1 MALEEKVGEQAKQ
14 IKKAEEVGEQL
25 KVVKALEEV
34 ALIGTL

>member
-1 MALEEKVGEQAKQ
+1 MALEEVGQQAKQ
-14 IKKAEEVGEQL
+14 IKKVEEVGEQL